1 MIGESSKSVGEII
14 NIGSNF
20 EISIGD
26 LAHKIISLLGKEVKI
41 KTDDSR
47 IRPKDS
53 EVERLWCDNT
63 RAKELLNWEP
73 KRTLDEGL
81 EETINW
87 ISEHT
92 DLHKPEIYN
101 R

>member
-1 MIGESSKSVGEII
+1 VGEVM

-26 LAHKIISLLGKEVKI
+26 LANKIISLIGKNTEI
-41 KTDDSR
+41 ITDPAR
-47 IRPKDS
+47 VRPQDS

-63 RAKELLNWEP
+63 KAKRLLGWVP
-73 KRTLDEGL
+73 TTSLDDGL
-81 EETINW
+81 KKTIEW
-87 ISEHT
+87 ISENIN
-92 DLHKPEIYN
+92 LYKPELYN